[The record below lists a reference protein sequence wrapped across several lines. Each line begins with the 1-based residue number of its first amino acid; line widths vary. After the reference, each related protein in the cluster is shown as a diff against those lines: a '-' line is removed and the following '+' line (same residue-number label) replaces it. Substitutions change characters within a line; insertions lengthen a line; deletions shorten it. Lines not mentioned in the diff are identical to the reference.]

1 MLALRALTFFLME
14 YMGND
19 DAGATATAHAA
30 FAYTT
35 PAPKTT
41 TLFNNTRSFYLHST
55 CICSNSIFA
64 ATFPAATTLT
74 ATAPKTTAHGLD
86 LKLKINNY
94 FYFLFAK

>member
-1 MLALRALTFFLME
+1 
-14 YMGND
+14 MGND

-74 ATAPKTTAHGLD
+74 ANKLTATAPKTTAHGLD